1 MTLLLGM
8 SQKVTARHVQRQA
21 MLYVRQSTLH
31 QVLENTEST
40 ARHYALRE
48 RAIALGWPTERVV
61 VIDQDL
67 GQSGASAVDREGL
80 EPPGCR
86 GGAWPCWV
94 GYGPGSLTVSTQ
106 FVGLA
111 SSVGV
116 VFHDG
121 NPHSG

>member
-67 GQSGASAVDREGL
+67 RQSRASALDRDGFHRLFAE
-80 EPPGCR
+80 
-86 GGAWPCWV
+86 
-94 GYGPGSLTVSTQ
+94 
-106 FVGLA
+106 VGL
-111 SSVGV
+111 VHNRLV
-116 VFHDG
+116 IVLE
-121 NPHSG
+121 